1 MPSQAR
7 LDAPGALHHVVI
19 RGIER
24 GSIVHTCK
32 KTLGTLV
39 RRKIQRDMKLTWVTK
54 EVNWRHAKANE
65 TAWKLEYT
73 GASVARLSEVKTAS
87 VNRMAGPEGM
97 TELDAWDK

>member
-1 MPSQAR
+1 MPSQVR
-7 LDAPGALHHVVI
+7 LDVPGALHHVVI

-39 RRKIQRDMKLTWVTK
+39 RREIQRDMKSTWGTK
-54 EVNWRHAKANE
+54 GVNWGHAKASE
-65 TAWKLEYT
+65 TAWTLGYT
-73 GASVARLSEVKTAS
+73 GASGAWFPEMTAS
-87 VNRMAGPEGM
+87 PLNRMAGPEGM

>member
-54 EVNWRHAKANE
+54 EVNWSHAKANE
-65 TAWKLEYT
+65 TAWKLGYT
-73 GASVARLSEVKTAS
+73 GASVARFPGMTTSS
-87 VNRMAGPEGM
+87 VNRMARPEEKTQFYG
-97 TELDAWDK
+97 

>member
-7 LDAPGALHHVVI
+7 LDAPGVLHHVVI

-39 RRKIQRDMKLTWVTK
+39 QREIKTDIKLDMGKEKSKLGAILRQAKWCGSWDVRRRR
-54 EVNWRHAKANE
+54 WR
-65 TAWKLEYT
+65 
-73 GASVARLSEVKTAS
+73 GFR
-87 VNRMAGPEGM
+87 G
-97 TELDAWDK
+97 